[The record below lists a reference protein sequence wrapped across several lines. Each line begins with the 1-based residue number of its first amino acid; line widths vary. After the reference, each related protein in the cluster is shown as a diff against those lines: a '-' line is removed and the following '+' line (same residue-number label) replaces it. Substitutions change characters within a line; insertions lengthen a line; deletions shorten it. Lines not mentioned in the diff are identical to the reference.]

1 MPSAYLLG
9 LIIKQNDLGG
19 VKYLIIKENIINSF
33 KEKYFHNWIDSKYE
47 ELKIKSIIDRA
58 TKPFMLPTRE
68 EINASR
74 QSIID
79 EVVLISQQFDEIF
92 NQLFEKVELCI
103 VPNDIKYKELCIYFD
118 EKMND
123 NNNSRVKKISMKSI
137 KKILRENS
145 NNN

>member
-1 MPSAYLLG
+1 MYTFAS
-9 LIIKQNDLGG
+9 I
-19 VKYLIIKENIINSF
+19 
-33 KEKYFHNWIDSKYE
+33 KEKYFHSWIDSKYE

-58 TKPFMLPTRE
+58 TKPFILPTRE
-68 EINASR
+68 EINVSR

-103 VPNDIKYKELCIYFD
+103 VPNDIIYKELCIYFD

-123 NNNSRVKKISMKSI
+123 NNSRVKKISMI
-137 KKILRENS
+137 
-145 NNN
+145 